1 MAVGVF
7 FPPALTRFRVGVRM
21 CRLTPLFLTLLSI
34 LVLGGVSVVVTL
46 FTFL

>member
-21 CRLTPLFLTLLSI
+21 RRLTPLFWPGKKTLHW
-34 LVLGGVSVVVTL
+34 VS
-46 FTFL
+46 